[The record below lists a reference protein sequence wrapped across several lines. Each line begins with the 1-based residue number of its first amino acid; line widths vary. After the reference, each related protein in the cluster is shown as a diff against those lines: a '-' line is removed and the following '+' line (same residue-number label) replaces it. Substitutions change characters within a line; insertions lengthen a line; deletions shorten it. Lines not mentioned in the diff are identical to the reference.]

1 MNGDP
6 FDLQRFV
13 AAQAPV
19 YAQVCAELRAGRK
32 ATHWMWFVFPQIGG
46 LGTSTMSRLYAIGS
60 PREARAYLA
69 HPLLGARLRECTDL
83 TLGIEG
89 RTAHEIFGSPDDLKF
104 HSSMTLLGAVAEGE
118 KVFDA
123 ALRKYF
129 AGGDART
136 LEILARDS

>member
-1 MNGDP
+1 LNGDP